1 MSPLGKNLICH
12 SYVQTP
18 RGALHYAEAGEGPPL
33 LLLHA
38 TPRSHRAFRHMLPL
52 LAPHFRAIA
61 IDAPGYGA
69 SYRLPGSVDM
79 AWFGESLAQIL
90 DGLGLER
97 AHLFALHTGNKI
109 AAAFARDFPDRI
121 DRFVFAGQTHSII
134 IEGPDREREIRLWC
148 DRFFPQYQASPDG
161 AHHLRDWVATHA
173 VIEGHWWPQKLLT
186 GAEVTEE
193 DIAAA
198 EIRVIDHMQGWR
210 SIVPTYEAILSF
222 DLPTA
227 LRAVQA
233 PTLVLELLAANE
245 AHLPRQAERICA
257 IMPRAIPGHVLDADG
272 LTPERRPAAIVEAFL
287 PFLLAET
294 AP

>member
-1 MSPLGKNLICH
+1 MSAAIRHG
-12 SYVQTP
+12 YVPTP
-18 RGALHYAEAGEGPPL
+18 RGAVHYAEAGDGLPL

-69 SYRLPGSVDM
+69 SYPLPGRVDM
-79 AWFGESLAQIL
+79 EWFGASLAQIL

-97 AHLFALHTGNKI
+97 AHVFALHTGNKI
-109 AAAFARDFPDRI
+109 AAAFARDFPERI
-121 DRFVFAGQTHSII
+121 DRLVFAGQTHSII
-134 IEGPDREREIRLWC
+134 IEGPDREREIRAFC
-148 DRFFPQYQASPDG
+148 DRFFPHYAATPDG
-161 AHHLRDWVATHA
+161 THHLRDWVAAHA

-186 GAEVTEE
+186 GAHVTPE

-198 EIRVIDHMQGWR
+198 EVRVLDHLQGWR

-222 DLPTA
+222 DLPAA
-227 LRAVQA
+227 LRGVQA
-233 PTLVLELLAANE
+233 PTLVLELRAANE
-245 AHLPRQAERICA
+245 AHLPCQAERICA
-257 IMPRAIPGHVLDADG
+257 IMPRAVPGRVLDADG
-272 LTPERRPAAIVEAFL
+272 LMPERHPQAMIEAFL

>member
-1 MSPLGKNLICH
+1 MSTLVRHGYA
-12 SYVQTP
+12 STP
-18 RGALHYAEAGEGPPL
+18 RGAVHYAEAGEGPPL

-38 TPRSHRAFRHMLPL
+38 TPRSQRAFRHMLPL

-69 SYRLPGSVDM
+69 SHRLPGPVDM
-79 AWFGESLAQIL
+79 AWFGQSLAMIL

-97 AHLFALHTGNKI
+97 AHVFALHTGNKI
-109 AAAFARDFPDRI
+109 AAAFARDFPERI

-134 IEGPDREREIRLWC
+134 IEGPDREREIRAFC
-148 DRFFPQYQASPDG
+148 NRFFPQYATNPDG

-173 VIEGHWWPQKLLT
+173 VVEGHWWPQKLLT
-186 GAEVTEE
+186 GAEVTED

-198 EIRVIDHMQGWR
+198 EVRVLDHLQGWR
-210 SIVPTYEAILSF
+210 SIVPTYKAILSF
-222 DLPTA
+222 DLPAA
-227 LRAVQA
+227 LRQVQA
-233 PTLVLELLAANE
+233 TTLVLELHAANE

-257 IMPRAIPGHVLDADG
+257 IMPRAVPGHVMDADG
-272 LTPERRPAAIVEAFL
+272 LTPERRPQAITEAFL

-294 AP
+294 AL